1 MEPLPQWPKTGCAG
15 KSTKSPQ
22 RRPLHTVLRCRAAA
36 GESPGAVIRAEVL
49 DFKTDRLVF
58 SSEDAVAARVDWYR
72 PQIRAYMAAVAERY
86 RLAPEQVTGALLFL
100 RGGVK
105 REI

>member
-1 MEPLPQWPKTGCAG
+1 M
-15 KSTKSPQ
+15 
-22 RRPLHTVLRCRAAA
+22 
-36 GESPGAVIRAEVL
+36 
-49 DFKTDRLVF
+49 
-58 SSEDAVAARVDWYR
+58 AARVDWYR

-86 RLAPEQVTGALLFL
+86 RLAPEQVTGGLLFL